1 MNYKTLNVPAELQ
14 EELLRLKENGKIK
27 TIGEF
32 TAKSI
37 KNSIK
42 ELKAASGIKKSSKE
56 KDLEI
61 INFKEFAL
69 EYFKKKKEEK
79 LCNFLFSVLKNTT
92 AFGYSSLNDFIDHF
106 YRNAVTAAKHYEFN
120 LYFGAET
127 SMAIEIG
134 YCRAEY
140 IDKNLSKDEKFCFC
154 SIEYDRLT
162 GAKWSEICE
171 S

>member
-14 EELLRLKENGKIK
+14 EELLQLKESGKIK

-42 ELKAASGIKKSSKE
+42 ELKADSEIKKSSKE
-56 KDLEI
+56 KDLAI
-61 INFKEFAL
+61 IHFKEFAVN
-69 EYFKKKKEEK
+69 YFKKKKDDK
-79 LCNFLFSVLKNTT
+79 LCNFLMQVLKGIT
-92 AFGYSSLNDFIDHF
+92 FCGHDSLDDYIDHF
-106 YRNAVTAAKHYEFN
+106 YRNAVKAAKHYEFE
-120 LYFGAET
+120 LYYGVEKT
-127 SMAIEIG
+127 IAIAIG

-140 IDKNLSKDEKFCFC
+140 IQKNLNKDDIFCLC
-154 SIEYDRLT
+154 NLECQRLE
-162 GAKWSEICE
+162 GAWSEVCE

>member
-14 EELLRLKENGKIK
+14 EELLQLKESGKIK

-42 ELKAASGIKKSSKE
+42 ELKADSETKKSSKE

-61 INFKEFAL
+61 INFKEFAVN
-69 EYFKKKKEEK
+69 YFKKKKDDK
-79 LCNFLFSVLKNTT
+79 LCNFLMQVLKGIT
-92 AFGYSSLNDFIDHF
+92 FCGHDSLDDYIDHF
-106 YRNAVTAAKHYEFN
+106 YRNAVKAAKHYEFE
-120 LYFGAET
+120 LYYGVEKT
-127 SMAIEIG
+127 IAIAIG

-140 IDKNLSKDEKFCFC
+140 IQKNLSKDDIFCFC
-154 SIEYDRLT
+154 NLECQRLE
-162 GAKWSEICE
+162 GAWSEVCE

>member
-1 MNYKTLNVPAELQ
+1 MRFKTLNVPAELQ
-14 EELLRLKENGKIK
+14 EELLHLKESGKIK

-42 ELKAASGIKKSSKE
+42 ELKADSGIKKSSKE

-61 INFKEFAL
+61 INFKEFAVN
-69 EYFKKKKEEK
+69 YFKKKKDDK
-79 LCNFLFSVLKNTT
+79 LCNFLMQVLKGIT
-92 AFGYSSLNDFIDHF
+92 FCGHDSLDDYIDHF
-106 YRNAVTAAKHYEFN
+106 YRNAVKAAKHCEFE
-120 LYFGAET
+120 LYYGVEKT
-127 SMAIEIG
+127 IAIAIG

-140 IDKNLSKDEKFCFC
+140 IQKNLSKDDIFCFC
-154 SIEYDRLT
+154 NLECQRLE
-162 GAKWSEICE
+162 GAWSEVCE